1 MVDPFSTSRNK
12 KGLPPMDTSLL
23 TETGQHAANQ
33 AVDMLSTW
41 GMQVLGALALLIFG
55 YWAAGRAGRVTR
67 RALERGKVDPQLVPF
82 FAQAVHYF
90 VLAVVVIAVLQLF
103 GIQTTS
109 LVAVIGAAGLA
120 VGLALQGTLSSFA
133 AGVLLLV
140 TRPFKVG
147 NFVSVAGS
155 QGSVAEVTLFSTTLN
170 TPDNIRIVIPN
181 SAVYGATI
189 TNFSANATRRID
201 LVIGISYD
209 DDIGK
214 AISLIESILAKEERI
229 LEDPGP
235 TVAVAELADSSVNLM
250 VRPWVKSTDFGSTK
264 AALMRA
270 LKEGIEEGGCS
281 FPYPQQDIHVSTS
294 AGD

>member
-1 MVDPFSTSRNK
+1 
-12 KGLPPMDTSLL
+12 MDTSLL
-23 TETGQHAANQ
+23 TETGHQAANQ
-33 AVDMLSTW
+33 AIDMLSTW
-41 GMQVLGALALLIFG
+41 GMQVLGALALLILG

-67 RALERGKVDPQLVPF
+67 HALERGKIDAQLVPF

-109 LVAVIGAAGLA
+109 LVAVVGAAGLA

-155 QGSVAEVTLFSTTLN
+155 QGSVVEVTLFSTTLN
-170 TPDNIRIVIPN
+170 TPDNIRIIIPN

-189 TNFSANATRRID
+189 TNYSANDTRRID

-209 DDIGK
+209 DDIAK
-214 AISLIESILAKEERI
+214 AISLIESILGEEERV

-250 VRPWVKSTDFGSTK
+250 VRPWVKSTDFGATRG
-264 AALMRA
+264 ALMRA

-281 FPYPQQDIHVSTS
+281 FPYPQQDVHVVDTVV
-294 AGD
+294 AD

>member
-1 MVDPFSTSRNK
+1 
-12 KGLPPMDTSLL
+12 MDSSLL
-23 TETGQHAANQ
+23 TETGQDAVHQ
-33 AVDMLSTW
+33 AIEMMSAW
-41 GMQVLGALALLIFG
+41 GMQVIGAIALLIIG
-55 YWAAGRAGRVTR
+55 YWFAGRAGRMTR
-67 RALERGKVDPQLVPF
+67 RALERGKVDAQLIPF
-82 FAQAVHYF
+82 FGQAVHYF
-90 VLAVVVIAVLQLF
+90 LLAVVVIAVLQLF

-155 QGSVAEVTLFSTTLN
+155 QGSVVEVTLFSTTLN
-170 TPDNIRIVIPN
+170 TPDNIQIVIPN

-189 TNFSANATRRID
+189 TNYSANETRRID

-214 AISLIESILAKEERI
+214 AIGLIESILAQEERV
-229 LEDPGP
+229 LEDPSP

-250 VRPWVKSTDFGSTK
+250 VRPWVKASDFGATRG
-264 AALMRA
+264 ALMRA

-281 FPYPQQDIHVSTS
+281 FPYPQQDVHVVSTGV
-294 AGD
+294 AD

>member
-1 MVDPFSTSRNK
+1 
-12 KGLPPMDTSLL
+12 MDSSLL
-23 TETGQHAANQ
+23 TETGQDAVHQ
-33 AVDMLSTW
+33 AIEMMSAW
-41 GMQVLGALALLIFG
+41 GMQVIGAIALLIIG
-55 YWAAGRAGRVTR
+55 YWFAGRAGRMTR
-67 RALERGKVDPQLVPF
+67 RALERGKVDAQLIPF
-82 FAQAVHYF
+82 FGQAVHYF
-90 VLAVVVIAVLQLF
+90 LLAVVVIAVLQLF

-155 QGSVAEVTLFSTTLN
+155 QGSVVEVTLFSTTLN
-170 TPDNIRIVIPN
+170 TPDNIQIVIPN

-189 TNFSANATRRID
+189 TNYSANETRRID

-214 AISLIESILAKEERI
+214 AIGLIESILAQEERV
-229 LEDPGP
+229 LEDPSP

-250 VRPWVKSTDFGSTK
+250 VRPWVKASDFGATR

-281 FPYPQQDIHVSTS
+281 FPYPQQDVHVVSTGV
-294 AGD
+294 AD

>member
-1 MVDPFSTSRNK
+1 
-12 KGLPPMDTSLL
+12 MDSSLL
-23 TETGQHAANQ
+23 TETGQDAAHQ
-33 AVDMLSTW
+33 AIEMISAW
-41 GMQVLGALALLIFG
+41 GMQVVGAVALLIIG
-55 YWAAGRAGRVTR
+55 YWFAGRAGRMTR
-67 RALERGKVDPQLVPF
+67 RALERGKIDAQLVPF
-82 FAQAVHYF
+82 FGQAVHYF
-90 VLAVVVIAVLQLF
+90 LLAVVFIAVLQLF

-147 NFVSVAGS
+147 HFVSVAGS
-155 QGSVAEVTLFSTTLN
+155 QGSVVEVALFSTTLK
-170 TPDNIRIVIPN
+170 TPDNIQVVVPN

-189 TNFSANATRRID
+189 TNYSANETRRID
-201 LVIGISYD
+201 LVIGISYE

-229 LEDPGP
+229 LEDPAP
-235 TVAVAELADSSVNLM
+235 TVAVTELADSSVNLM
-250 VRPWVKSTDFGSTK
+250 VRPWVKSTDFGATK

-281 FPYPQQDIHVSTS
+281 FPYPQQDVHVVSTS
-294 AGD
+294 AGE

>member
-1 MVDPFSTSRNK
+1 M
-12 KGLPPMDTSLL
+12 MDSSLL
-23 TETGQHAANQ
+23 TETGQDAVHQ
-33 AVDMLSTW
+33 AIEMMSAW
-41 GMQVLGALALLIFG
+41 GMQVVGAIALLIIG
-55 YWAAGRAGRVTR
+55 YWFAGRAGRMTR
-67 RALERGKVDPQLVPF
+67 RALERGKIDAQLIPF
-82 FAQAVHYF
+82 FGQAVHYF
-90 VLAVVVIAVLQLF
+90 MLAVVVIAVLQLF

-155 QGSVAEVTLFSTTLN
+155 QGSVVEVTLFSTTLN
-170 TPDNIRIVIPN
+170 TPDNIQIVIPN

-189 TNFSANATRRID
+189 TNFSANDTRRID
-201 LVIGISYD
+201 LVMGISYD

-229 LEDPGP
+229 LEDPAP
-235 TVAVAELADSSVNLM
+235 TVAVTELADSSVNLM
-250 VRPWVKSTDFGSTK
+250 VRPWVKSKDFGATRG
-264 AALMRA
+264 AVMRA

-281 FPYPQQDIHVSTS
+281 FPYPQQDVHVVST
-294 AGD
+294 AVGD